1 MKTRGT
7 GILPVK
13 NRSQNSHPAA
23 KEYHGQDARA
33 TTSPAWRKFRRNR
46 GALIGMVSLGVLA
59 TAALLMPFVWPFDYM
74 SGDLRG
80 QFRPPNAMH
89 WLGTDEFG
97 RDQLARVLYGLRVS
111 LIVGLVAAAI
121 NVVVGSLYGGVS
133 GYFGGKTDDAMMR
146 VVEVFYGIPMLLV
159 VMLLMT
165 VLGRGVQNVFLA
177 IGLVYWLGMA
187 RIVRG
192 QVLTLKER
200 DYVEAARA
208 LGASSG
214 RIIVRHLLPN
224 TLGVVIVAGTLRI
237 PEAIFIEA
245 FLSFV
250 GLGIAEPKASLGS
263 LVASSLGNLESQP
276 WLLVGP
282 SAAISLL
289 MLAFNFIGDGLRDAF
304 DPQMQS

>member
-1 MKTRGT
+1 MEARGKERV
-7 GILPVK
+7 INPK
-13 NRSQNSHPAA
+13 SKIQNPKSRSVV
-23 KEYHGQDARA
+23 
-33 TTSPAWRKFRRNR
+33 WRQFRRNR
-46 GALIGMVSLGVLA
+46 GALIGMILLCAIGG
-59 TAALLMPFVWPFDYM
+59 AALAGPFAWPFDYWR
-74 SGDLRG
+74 GDLRQ
-80 QFRPPNAMH
+80 QFLAPGAMH

-111 LIVGLVAAAI
+111 LLVGLVAAAI
-121 NVVVGSLYGGVS
+121 NVLIGSLYGGVS
-133 GYFGGKTDDAMMR
+133 GYFGGRTDDLMMR

-165 VLGRGVQNVFLA
+165 VLGRGLLNVFVA

-192 QVLTLKER
+192 QVLSLKER

-224 TLGVVIVAGTLRI
+224 TLGVVIIAGTLRI

-250 GLGIAEPKASLGS
+250 GLGIAEPRASLGS
-263 LVASSLGNLESQP
+263 LVAGSLGNLEMQP
-276 WLLVGP
+276 WLLLGP
-282 SAAISLL
+282 SVAISSL
-289 MLAFNFIGDGLRDAF
+289 MLAFNFVGDGLRDAF
-304 DPQMQS
+304 DPQMRT

>member
-1 MKTRGT
+1 MGL
-7 GILPVK
+7 ILLC
-13 NRSQNSHPAA
+13 A
-23 KEYHGQDARA
+23 
-33 TTSPAWRKFRRNR
+33 
-46 GALIGMVSLGVLA
+46 IGG
-59 TAALLMPFVWPFDYM
+59 AALVGPFVWPFDYWR
-74 SGDLRG
+74 GDLRQ
-80 QFRPPNAMH
+80 QFLSPSAMH

-97 RDQLARVLYGLRVS
+97 RDQLARVLFGLRVS

-121 NVVVGSLYGGVS
+121 NVLIGSLYGGVS
-133 GYFGGKTDDAMMR
+133 GYFGGRLDDLMMR

-165 VLGRGVQNVFLA
+165 VLGRGLLNVFVA

-192 QVLTLKER
+192 QVLSLKER

-214 RIIVRHLLPN
+214 RIILRHLLPN

-250 GLGIAEPKASLGS
+250 GLGLTEPRASLGS
-263 LVASSLGNLESQP
+263 LVAGSLGNLEMQP
-276 WLLVGP
+276 WLLLGP

-289 MLAFNFIGDGLRDAF
+289 MLAFNFVGDGLRDAF
-304 DPQMQS
+304 DPQMKT

>member
-1 MKTRGT
+1 MANEMGQGNDQRT
-7 GILPVK
+7 GEPPAFR
-13 NRSQNSHPAA
+13 RS
-23 KEYHGQDARA
+23 K
-33 TTSPAWRKFRRNR
+33 AWRHLRRNR
-46 GALIGMVSLGVLA
+46 GAMAGVVLLGLMA
-59 TAALLMPFVWPFDYM
+59 AAALVGPFLWPFDYA
-74 SGDLRG
+74 GGNLAQ
-80 QFRPPNAMH
+80 QFLAPGRVH

-121 NVVVGSLYGGVS
+121 NVAIGSLYGGVA
-133 GYFGGKTDDAMMR
+133 GYVGGKTDDVMMR
-146 VVEVFYGIPMLLV
+146 LVEVFYGIPLLLF

-165 VLGRGVQNVFLA
+165 VLGRGLLNVFVA

-200 DYVEAARA
+200 DYVEAART
-208 LGASSG
+208 LGASPA
-214 RIIVRHLLPN
+214 RIILRHVLPN

-250 GLGIAEPKASLGS
+250 GLGIAEPRASLGS
-263 LVASSLGNLESQP
+263 LVAGSLGNLEAQP
-276 WLLVGP
+276 WLLLGP
-282 SAAISLL
+282 SLAISLL
-289 MLAFNFIGDGLRDAF
+289 MLAFNFVGDGLRDAF
-304 DPQMQS
+304 DPQMRA